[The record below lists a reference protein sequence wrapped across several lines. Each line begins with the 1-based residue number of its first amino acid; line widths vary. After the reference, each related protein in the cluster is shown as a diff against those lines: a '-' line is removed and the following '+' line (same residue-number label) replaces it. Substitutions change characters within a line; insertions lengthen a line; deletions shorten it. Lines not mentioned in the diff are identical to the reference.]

1 MKNKKLIIGIVIGV
15 LVLIGIMAALFLNNR
30 QSAVPNIPKTPPEDI
45 NVYFGEVFTLNMKQ
59 TAIIKMKQPAIFNDD
74 LKVTLVSS
82 SDSRCPKDAQCI
94 WQGEIS
100 YTFDVNGREI
110 KLGTV
115 NDKAEFVET
124 FSIELIG
131 SNESTDKVK
140 IRVDFIE
147 E

>member
-1 MKNKKLIIGIVIGV
+1 MKNKKVIIGIVICL
-15 LVLIGIMAALFLNNR
+15 LVLIGIMVALFLNNR
-30 QSAVPNIPKTPPEDI
+30 TVSNEPKQPEDI

-140 IRVDFIE
+140 IRVYFIE

>member
-1 MKNKKLIIGIVIGV
+1 MKNKKVIIGIVIGV
-15 LVLIGIMAALFLNNR
+15 LVIIGIMVVLFLNNR
-30 QSAVPNIPKTPPEDI
+30 TVSNEPKQPEDI

-140 IRVDFIE
+140 IRVYFIE